1 MATMDQLV
9 EDKDVQPLRP
19 TTLSQS
25 LSSQRVNTLTS
36 QERQEQ
42 FIRAV
47 GAPNEFRI
55 SGAPS
60 FINRKKEKDDY
71 ELKKLAWIRM
81 HPSI

>member
-9 EDKDVQPLRP
+9 DDKDIQPLRP
-19 TTLSQS
+19 TTLPNQAR
-25 LSSQRVNTLTS
+25 QRTHES
-36 QERQEQ
+36 QEMWRQIQ

-47 GAPNEFRI
+47 GAPNEFRV

-71 ELKKLAWIRM
+71 ELKKLTWIKM

>member
-9 EDKDVQPLRP
+9 DDKDIQPLRP
-19 TTLSQS
+19 TTLQTANE
-25 LSSQRVNTLTS
+25 L
-36 QERQEQ
+36 QEIWKKEQ
-42 FIRAV
+42 FIHDV

-60 FINRKKEKDDY
+60 FVNRKKEKDDY

>member
-9 EDKDVQPLRP
+9 DNKDIQPLRP

-25 LSSQRVNTLTS
+25 PSSQMTKEL
-36 QERQEQ
+36 QEIWRKEQ
-42 FIRAV
+42 FIREV
-47 GAPNEFRI
+47 GAPNQFRI

-60 FINRKKEKDDY
+60 FINKKKDQDDY

-81 HPSI
+81 HPNI

>member
-9 EDKDVQPLRP
+9 DDKDIQPLRP
-19 TTLSQS
+19 TTLPNQAR
-25 LSSQRVNTLTS
+25 QRTHEL
-36 QERQEQ
+36 QEMWRQEL
-42 FIRAV
+42 FIRDV

>member
-9 EDKDVQPLRP
+9 DDKDIQPLRP
-19 TTLSQS
+19 TTLPTASAKTHE
-25 LSSQRVNTLTS
+25 L
-36 QERQEQ
+36 QEMWRQIQ

-47 GAPNEFRI
+47 GAPNEFRV

-60 FINRKKEKDDY
+60 FINRKKEKDAY

>member
-9 EDKDVQPLRP
+9 EDKDIQALRP
-19 TTLSQS
+19 TTLSQNS
-25 LSSQRVNTLTS
+25 SSQRASTLQAMT
-36 QERQEQ
+36 RQEQ

-60 FINRKKEKDDY
+60 FVNRKKEKDDY